1 MVVYRRENDTVTE
14 NQSGFGRPGRRASI
28 ARELQEAFAR
38 MGMELLPGRARQ
50 ILDERIAEVAA
61 QLHMSERTALQYLPP
76 GWVEQTAADVALER
90 EQAQVA
96 EQTATGTAAV
106 PVANLGALM
115 AGLAVCVQNAAWRAM
130 GEALPV
136 SIGEPLDCLT
146 GLALALQSLTTEVD
160 VTRAE
165 LVAAARH
172 VGTESDALG
181 RGYSSPDSEGDLTA
195 RVIARLAD
203 DAAWARAA
211 AR

>member
-1 MVVYRRENDTVTE
+1 VTE
-14 NQSGFGRPGRRASI
+14 EQAGFGRPGRRASI

-38 MGMELLPGRARQ
+38 KGIELLPGRARQ
-50 ILDERIAEVAA
+50 MLDERIAEVAA
-61 QLHMSERTALQYLPP
+61 QLRMSERTAMQYLPSD
-76 GWVEQTAADVALER
+76 WAEQMAADVELER

-96 EQTATGTAAV
+96 EQTATGTADV
-106 PVANLGALM
+106 PVAKLGALM
-115 AGLAVCVQNAAWRAM
+115 AGLAVVVQNAVWRAM

-136 SIGEPLDCLT
+136 AVGEPLDCLS
-146 GLALALQSLTTEVD
+146 GLALALQSVTTEVE
-160 VTRAE
+160 VPRAG

-172 VGTESDALG
+172 VGTESDALS
-181 RGYSSPDSEGDLTA
+181 RGYASPDSDAELIA

>member
-1 MVVYRRENDTVTE
+1 MTDS
-14 NQSGFGRPGRRASI
+14 QSSFGRPGRRADI

-38 MGMELLPGRARQ
+38 KGIELLPGRARQ
-50 ILDERIAEVAA
+50 ILDERIAGVAA

-76 GWVEQTAADVALER
+76 DWAEQMAADVALER

-96 EQTATGTAAV
+96 EQTATGTAVV
-106 PVANLGALM
+106 PVANLGAVI
-115 AGLAVCVQNAAWRAM
+115 AGLAVCIQNAVWRAM

-136 SIGEPLDCLT
+136 AVGEPLDCLS
-146 GLALALQSLTTEVD
+146 GLALALQSNTTEVE
-160 VTRAE
+160 VARAG

-172 VGTESDALG
+172 IGTESDALG
-181 RGYSSPDSEGDLTA
+181 RGYSSPDSDAERTA
-195 RVIARLAD
+195 RVVGRLAD